1 MRSLLALLAAALLVP
16 SCTGGSSGET
26 GPTEAFSGIGD
37 GERIYAAGTEPFWRV
52 DIEDGLALYT
62 TPENQAGLR
71 FPVMRFSGNSGL
83 GITGTLEGVN
93 FDLAVT
99 PGQCSDGMSERI
111 YPFVATLR
119 LGSQVREG
127 CAWTDAQAFSGPA
140 AP

>member
-26 GPTEAFSGIGD
+26 GPKEAFSGIGD
-37 GERIYAAGTEPFWRV
+37 RERISAAGTEPFWRV
-52 DIEDGLALYT
+52 DINDGLAVYT

-71 FPVMRFSGNSGL
+71 FPVRRFSGNSGL
-83 GITGTLEGVN
+83 GITGTLPGMT
-93 FDLAVT
+93 FDLTVT
-99 PGQCSDGMSERI
+99 PGQCSDAMSDRT

-127 CAWTDAQAFSGPA
+127 CAWTDVKAFSGPA
-140 AP
+140 VS